1 MYIEWYSNEER
12 NKKMLISEAFAQTA
26 ETANVVANAPAP
38 DGFKMIFQLI
48 LIFAILY
55 FLLIRPQQKKIKK
68 HQDEL
73 NAIIKGSKI
82 IVAGIIGTVKEV
94 KENGELT
101 VEIADGT
108 QVVVLREYVA
118 GLVLTEEKGK

>member
-1 MYIEWYSNEER
+1 
-12 NKKMLISEAFAQTA
+12 MLISEAFAQTA